1 MLLCMSET
9 ELGNESTADLFEDL
23 PCVQEQQVMAAKQAR
38 AAARRQG
45 PPRLLQPNRRQ
56 VELRASD
63 LESLLGEDHR
73 ARLVW
78 GYVERQDLSRMIES
92 IKARGSNAGRSAI
105 DPRILFALWLYAT
118 LDGVGSGR
126 EIGRLTRAS
135 DAYRWICGGV
145 SVNYHAL
152 NDFRSGNETLLDEVL
167 TANVAALASAG
178 VIHLERVAQDGMRV
192 RADAGAASFR
202 RQASLERHLAEAGE
216 LLDDL
221 KRRAA
226 VDPAAARR
234 RAQAARERAAQQREE
249 RIHAALEQL
258 PQVQAAKRRHGDKP
272 EAARASTTDADA
284 RVMKMGDGGFRPA
297 FNVQLATTCE
307 DQVIVGVAVSNVGSD
322 MAQMAPMVEQVIDRT
337 GKTPGQWLVDGGF
350 PAHEQ
355 IDAVH
360 EHTQGQTEVIAPVPE
375 PRRKAGKRDDDEPP
389 PPDKHRRKEGDS
401 EPVAQWRARMAGD
414 EMKDLYKQRAATAE
428 CVNAL
433 ARNRGLQRMP
443 VRGLGKVRAVAYLY
457 ALAHNV
463 MRMAKIAPPMVGLGT
478 GTSDMAAATA

>member
-1 MLLCMSET
+1 MLGSMSET
-9 ELGNESTADLFEDL
+9 ELHNESPASLFDDL
-23 PCVQEQQVMAAKQAR
+23 PAVEEQQVMAAKQAR

-45 PPRLLQPNRRQ
+45 APRLLRPNRGQ
-56 VELRASD
+56 IELRASD

-78 GYVERQDLSRMIES
+78 GYVERQDLSRLIES

-126 EIGRLTRAS
+126 ELARLTRES

-152 NDFRSGNETLLDEVL
+152 NDFRSGNERLMDEVL

-178 VIHLERVAQDGMRV
+178 AISLERVAQDGMRV

-202 RQASLERHLAEAGE
+202 RQASLEQHLAEAGE
-216 LLDDL
+216 LVDDI
-221 KRRAA
+221 KQRAA
-226 VDPAAARR
+226 ADPAAASR
-234 RAQAARERAAQQREE
+234 RAQAARARAAQLREE
-249 RIHAALEQL
+249 RIRAALEQL
-258 PQVQAAKRRHGDKP
+258 PQVQAAKRRNGDKP
-272 EAARASTTDADA
+272 EHARASTTDADA

-307 DQVIVGVAVSNVGSD
+307 DQVIVGVDVSNVGSD
-322 MAQMAPMVEQVIDRT
+322 MAQMAPMLEQVIERT
-337 GKTPGQWLVDGGF
+337 GTAPGQWLVDGGF

-360 EHTQGQTEVIAPVPE
+360 ECTKGQTEVIAPVPE
-375 PRRKAGKRDDDEPP
+375 PKRKAGKPGDDDTP
-389 PPDKHRRKEGDS
+389 PPDKHQRKEGDS

-414 EMKDLYKQRAATAE
+414 EIKDVYKQRAATAE

-457 ALAHNV
+457 ALAHNL
-463 MRMAKIAPPMVGLGT
+463 MRMVKIAPQMLGRGT
-478 GTSDMAAATA
+478 GASTIAAAAA